1 MPAHRMVKA
10 KKFGGTLGSILG
22 SLGSALF
29 PIPGIDGGAL
39 GHTLGSLL
47 PFRRGGK
54 ARKRKA
60 PAKRAPARKRGG
72 K

>member
-1 MPAHRMVKA
+1 MPAHKMVKA
-10 KKFGGTLGSILG
+10 KKFGGTLGSVLG
-22 SLGSALF
+22 SLGSMLF

-54 ARKRKA
+54 AKKRKV
-60 PAKRAPARKRGG
+60 AKRAPARKRGG